1 MKTNFSVEE
10 MYEAYN
16 EEVMR
21 CLTENH
27 KLTAREG
34 EQLISGFDLK
44 RKFLAN
50 VSDFEFLEPSRLAMI
65 LID

>member
-21 CLTENH
+21 CLVEDH

-34 EQLISGFDLK
+34 EQLLSCFDFK

-50 VSDFEFLEPSRLAMI
+50 VSDFEFLEPSRLAVI
-65 LID
+65 LIG